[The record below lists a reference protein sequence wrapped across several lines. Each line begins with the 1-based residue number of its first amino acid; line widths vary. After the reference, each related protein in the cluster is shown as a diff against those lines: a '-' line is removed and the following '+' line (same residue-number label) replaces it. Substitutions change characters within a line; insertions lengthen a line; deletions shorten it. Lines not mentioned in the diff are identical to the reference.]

1 MFMHKAPR
9 ILLSAILCL
18 LVGMLPGTMLVQLPP
33 PPLQKAPSVPDN
45 HGPRDAR
52 LDVVVKTEAGQSVQ
66 DATIDAYLMI
76 AGRAYHAE
84 SGRTDAAG
92 VGRLVAMP
100 RGEHYIV
107 VDAKGLARKSTMV
120 VLEPGARRLDVTLA
134 PAQELTVVVEDDVH
148 ARIPDAEV
156 EVSAGDPVP
165 IGARTDDGGAA
176 HIGSLSAGPYRVRVQ
191 AKGFDTQT
199 KSGVAA
205 GETCVVTLSRL
216 GTLEVTV
223 LSASGE
229 PAPHA
234 TVSIA
239 GASLY
244 PSRAAEADGAG
255 HVRISGLSPGSYAL
269 RARLGAEISPTELSV
284 PLGRGETRSY
294 TLKLGQGLSAEIVVT
309 DADGDAPL
317 ASARVTLAEGG
328 LSPFPLEA
336 VTGKDGRAVIGPFSA
351 GRAIVTVQKEGYVP
365 SPSLSVPDDGS
376 PLRVSLG
383 RGAKIEGRIVDP
395 RGFPIDGATFVVVG
409 TDANGGPIDDDPRAR
424 VFTSAHF
431 TSRLSGSV
439 ALVPAGELG
448 VVPGPVPPIPHGD
461 LAGTS
466 LAPQAPVP
474 GVLPDEPWV
483 SKRDG
488 TFSLSPVT
496 PGRVRVLARH
506 PEYTDVF
513 GDVIA
518 ITPGSASRVD
528 LVMHRGGSIE
538 GRVLDQRGRGVPGM
552 EVTALATHGSME
564 RGART
569 ASDGAFA
576 FAAMPDAVTLLVSDP
591 ADPGEPLARVI
602 VDVADGK
609 RTEVKVTLPEPRPP
623 LSVRVVDARGR
634 GVASAIVTAAS
645 ADEKLALH
653 ATGFADENGALVIPR
668 GQGVALRLDVRAP
681 SFASRRV
688 LSLAR
693 KEPLQVTL
701 DPAVV
706 VIGTVETPRGEPIAG
721 VEITANADVG
731 AMHAQTDK
739 DGAFRFLELGA
750 GTLSFAAKKPGRAP
764 VEVEATIAST
774 RADRPFALPKIVL
787 AEEGVITGVVVD
799 ESAAPL
805 PGARIAKDSVSTY
818 LAAGTAGGQAPFAV
832 SGKDGRFRVG
842 ELPSG
847 DLTFEALLTDVG
859 RGTATAHVEAG
870 RTTRDVKI
878 VIAKTSDEGSRE
890 HAAGGVAVTLGETAD
905 PVEVV
910 VVAVAPGGE
919 AERAGLL
926 PRDVLLEVDGHAV
939 SQMKE
944 ARQRLSGPLA
954 DDVVLRVRR
963 AGASGDE
970 QRVLRFPRE
979 QVHK

>member
-1 MFMHKAPR
+1 MDKVAR
-9 ILLSAILCL
+9 ILICAIVCL
-18 LVGMLPGTMLVQLPP
+18 LAGMLPGTALVALAPP
-33 PPLQKAPSVPDN
+33 PDQRAPAVPDS

-52 LDVVVKTEAGQSVQ
+52 LDVVVKTDAGQFVQ

-84 SGRTDAAG
+84 TARTDASG
-92 VGRLVAMP
+92 VARLASMP

-134 PAQELTVVVEDDVH
+134 PAQTLDVVVEDEAH
-148 ARIPDAEV
+148 ARIANAEV

-165 IGARTDDGGAA
+165 VGARTGDDGAA
-176 HIGSLSAGPYRVRVQ
+176 HVLGLGAGPYRVRVQ
-191 AKGFDTQT
+191 ASGFDVQT
-199 KSGVAA
+199 RSNVAA

-216 GTLEVTV
+216 GTLEVSV
-223 LSASGE
+223 VSANDE
-229 PAPHA
+229 HAPRA

-244 PSRAAEADGAG
+244 PSRAAEADDAG

-269 RARLGAEISPTELSV
+269 RARLGASVSATELSV
-284 PLGRGETRSY
+284 SLGRGETKSL
-294 TLKLGQGLSAEIVVT
+294 TLKLGQGMNAEVIVT

-317 ASARVTLAEGG
+317 PAARITLAEGG

-336 VTGKDGRAVIGPFSA
+336 VTGKDGRAVIGPFGI
-351 GRAIVTVQKEGYVP
+351 GRAVVTVQKEGYVP
-365 SPSLSVPDDGS
+365 SPSLPVPDDGS

-383 RGAKIEGRIVDP
+383 RGAKIEGRIVDA

-409 TDANGGPIDDDPRAR
+409 TDASGAPIDDDPRAR

-431 TSRLSGSV
+431 TSRLAGPA
-439 ALVPAGELG
+439 ALIPAGELG

-461 LAGTS
+461 LAGTP

-506 PEYTDVF
+506 PEYTDAF
-513 GDVIA
+513 GDVITV
-518 ITPGSASRVD
+518 TPGSTGHVD

-538 GRVLDQRGRGVPGM
+538 GRVLDARGRPASGM

-569 ASDGAFA
+569 ASDGTFA
-576 FAAMPDAVTLLVSDP
+576 FAAMPEAVTILVSDP

-602 VDVADGK
+602 VDVADGR

-623 LSVRVVDARGR
+623 LKVRVVDSRGK
-634 GVASAIVTAAS
+634 GVSSAIVTAAS
-645 ADEKLALH
+645 ADEKQSLH
-653 ATGFADENGALVIPR
+653 ATGFADENGELVIPR

-688 LSLAR
+688 QSDAR
-693 KEPLQVTL
+693 KEPLLVTL
-701 DPAVV
+701 EPS
-706 VIGTVETPRGEPIAG
+706 VIVTGVVETPRGEPIPG

-739 DGAFRFLELGA
+739 DGAFRFTELGT
-750 GTLSFAAKKPGRAP
+750 GTIRFLARKAGRAP
-764 VEVEATIAST
+764 ADVEAAVATT
-774 RADRPFALPKIVL
+774 RVDRPFALPKIVL
-787 AEEGVITGVVVD
+787 AEEGIITGVVVD
-799 ESAAPL
+799 ESGKPVQ
-805 PGARIAKDSVSTY
+805 GARIAKDSVSTY
-818 LAAGTAGGQAPFAV
+818 LAASPGGAGGQAAFAV
-832 SGKDGRFRVG
+832 SGKDGTYRLG
-842 ELPSG
+842 ELPGG
-847 DLTFEALLTDVG
+847 DLTFEALLSDVG
-859 RGTATAHVEAG
+859 RGTATAHVDAG

-878 VIAKTSDEGSRE
+878 VIAKTAEEGSRE

-910 VVAVAPGGE
+910 VVAVASSSE

-926 PRDVLLEVDGHAV
+926 PHDVLLEVDGHAV
-939 SQMKE
+939 TQMRE
-944 ARQRLSGPLA
+944 ARRYLSGPLA
-954 DDVVLRVRR
+954 DEVVLRIRR
-963 AGASGDE
+963 GEDA
-970 QRVLRFPRE
+970 RVLRFPRE
-979 QVHK
+979 AVHK

>member
-1 MFMHKAPR
+1 MDKAAR

-18 LVGMLPGTMLVQLPP
+18 LVGMLPGTMLVELAPP
-33 PPLQKAPSVPDN
+33 VETRAPSVPDS

-52 LDVVVKTEAGQSVQ
+52 LDVVVRNDAGQSVQ
-66 DATIDAYLMI
+66 NATIDAYLMI
-76 AGRAYHAE
+76 AGRAYHAAA
-84 SGRTDAAG
+84 SRTDGAG
-92 VGRLVAMP
+92 VARLMSMP
-100 RGEHYIV
+100 RGEHYVV
-107 VDAKGLARKSTMV
+107 VDAKGFARKSTMV
-120 VLEPGARRLDVTLA
+120 VLEPGARRLDITLA
-134 PAQELTVVVEDDVH
+134 PAQALDVVVEDEAH

-156 EVSAGDPVP
+156 EVSVGDPVP
-165 IGARTDDGGAA
+165 VGARTGDDGTA
-176 HIGSLSAGPYRVRVQ
+176 HVTSLGAGPYRVRVQ
-191 AKGFDTQT
+191 AKGFDVQT
-199 KSGVAA
+199 KSGVAS

-223 LSASGE
+223 VSASDQ

-239 GASLY
+239 GVSLY
-244 PSRAAEADGAG
+244 PSRAAEADTTG

-269 RARLGAEISPTELSV
+269 RARLGGEISQTELSV
-284 PLGRGETRSY
+284 SLGRGETKQV
-294 TLKLGQGLSAEIVVT
+294 TLKLGHGMNAEVIVT

-317 ASARVTLAEGG
+317 GSARITLAEGG

-351 GRAIVTVQKEGYVP
+351 GRAVVTVQKEGYVP
-365 SPSLSVPDDGS
+365 SPSLPVPEDGA

-383 RGAKIEGRIVDP
+383 RGAKIEGRIVDS
-395 RGFPIDGATFVVVG
+395 RGFPIDGATFVVIG
-409 TDANGGPIDDDPRAR
+409 TDANGAPIDDDPRAR

-431 TSRLSGSV
+431 TSRLSGPA

-461 LAGTS
+461 LAGTT

-518 ITPGSASRVD
+518 ITAGNTGHVD
-528 LVMHRGGSIE
+528 LVMRRGGSIE
-538 GRVLDQRGRGVPGM
+538 GRVLDTRGRAVPGM

-569 ASDGAFA
+569 ASDGTFA
-576 FAAMPDAVTLLVSDP
+576 FAAMPEAVTLLVSDP

-623 LSVRVVDARGR
+623 LQVRVVDARGK
-634 GVASAIVTAAS
+634 GVSSAIVTAAS
-645 ADEKLALH
+645 ADEKQALH
-653 ATGFADENGALVIPR
+653 ATGFADENGDLTIPR

-688 LSLAR
+688 LSEAG
-693 KEPLQVTL
+693 KEPLRITLEPSVIVTG
-701 DPAVV
+701 
-706 VIGTVETPRGEPIAG
+706 IVETPRGEPMAG
-721 VEITANADVG
+721 VEITANAEVG

-739 DGAFRFLELGA
+739 DGAFRFTELGA
-750 GTLSFAAKKPGRAP
+750 GTIRFSARKAGRAP
-764 VEVEATIAST
+764 TELEAAVSST
-774 RADRPFALPKIVL
+774 RVDRPFALPKIVL
-787 AEEGVITGVVVD
+787 AEEGVVTGVVVD
-799 ESAAPL
+799 ESGGPVQ
-805 PGARIAKDSVSTY
+805 GARIAKDSVSTY
-818 LAAGTAGGQAPFAV
+818 LAASLGAAAGQQPFAV
-832 SGKDGRFRVG
+832 SGKDGTFRLG
-842 ELPSG
+842 ELPGG
-847 DLTFEALLTDVG
+847 DLTFEALLSDVG
-859 RGTATAHVEAG
+859 RGTASAHVDAG

-878 VIAKTSDEGSRE
+878 VIAKTGDEGSRE

-939 SQMKE
+939 SQMKD

-954 DDVVLRVRR
+954 DEVVLRIRR
-963 AGASGDE
+963 GDDP
-970 QRVLRFPRE
+970 RVLRFPRE